1 VTLVDTAT
9 EPLAEWLSNPTREDQ
24 EMSAG
29 DSYFSKALT
38 YSNRRLLS
46 EFRAEMSGVSY
57 DTVVGTG
64 LSGTV
69 YVSRVAPV
77 LGKSF
82 AIVRKA
88 DDQSTHS
95 CYRVEGSVG
104 LEYIIADDFMC
115 TGRTVRHAIEQMH
128 ENYPWSKFVGVWCY
142 ESRRF
147 KSREYALSNWKWA
160 DAAIHG
166 GPKLGPL
173 TLDEMRE
180 HTWNSVYRT
189 APRGGWPSDNFAA

>member
-1 VTLVDTAT
+1 MT
-9 EPLAEWLSNPTREDQ
+9 
-24 EMSAG
+24 AG

-38 YSNRRLLS
+38 YSNRKLLS
-46 EFRAEMSGVSY
+46 EFGAGVSGVSF
-57 DTVVGTG
+57 DTIVGTG

-69 YVSRVAPV
+69 YVSRVAPI
-77 LGKSF
+77 LGKRF

-95 CYRVEGSVG
+95 LHRVEGSVG
-104 LEYIIADDFMC
+104 LEYTIADDFMC
-115 TGRTVRHAIEQMH
+115 SGRTVRHVIEQMH
-128 ENYPWSKFVGVWCY
+128 QSYPWAKFMGVWCY
-142 ESRRF
+142 ESRTFRD
-147 KSREYALSNWKWA
+147 REYALNTWKWA

-180 HTWNSVYRT
+180 HTWDSVVRIS
-189 APRGGWPSDNFAA
+189 PKGGWPSRPFAA